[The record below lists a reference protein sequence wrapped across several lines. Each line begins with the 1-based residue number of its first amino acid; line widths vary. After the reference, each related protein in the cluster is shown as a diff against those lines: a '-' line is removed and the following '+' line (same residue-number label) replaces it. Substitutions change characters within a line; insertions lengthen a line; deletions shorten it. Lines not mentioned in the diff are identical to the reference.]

1 MLRVR
6 ESSRNE
12 GPDFL
17 LHHTLTDTH
26 TDTHTHTHS
35 ERPDFYVISQF
46 LIIGT
51 NFTAARLIT

>member
-1 MLRVR
+1 MRDQIFCFTTH
-6 ESSRNE
+6 SQI
-12 GPDFL
+12 
-17 LHHTLTDTH
+17 HTQTHILTL
-26 TDTHTHTHS
+26 THS